1 MLAFI
6 SAFSVSI
13 NVYATPVTEEKTEA
27 IKQSLNEYNE
37 IEKNQRK
44 RDFKM
49 DHASWILQRIWF
61 SYFLFLSFGDFDF
74 SALCI
79 TEV

>member
-1 MLAFI
+1 MAKKI
-6 SAFSVSI
+6 PTKK
-13 NVYATPVTEEKTEA
+13 NEEKDEKKSKESCFQDKIEKT
-27 IKQSLNEYNE
+27 
-37 IEKNQRK
+37 EKNQRK